1 MSGERQDCAA
11 TVFAGR
17 AGSFPCY
24 RKGPFKEGGKFW
36 CFQHAPSKVAER
48 CAQAAKKYDDE
59 WKARDAAE
67 LQAENKIWN
76 EAIEAAAELMESHV
90 LRSSHDGHSL
100 TPIYGGL
107 KGGGNLEGRVRA
119 AAIRKLRKE

>member
-11 TVFAGR
+11 TVFDGR
-17 AGSFPCY
+17 AGSSPCY

-76 EAIEAAAELMESHV
+76 DAVAPAAELAKKPDQKYQ
-90 LRSSHDGHSL
+90 RGH
-100 TPIYGGL
+100 T
-107 KGGGNLEGRVRA
+107 VA
-119 AAIRKLRKE
+119 AAIRKLKKP